1 MAQTWVQFLGWEDP
15 LEKEMTTHF
24 STLAWKIPWM
34 EEPGRLQSMGSQS
47 IMAVYKC
54 EFRIGTPSRDASNF
68 VKVICFSML
77 ATNVIKKKT
86 TMGKK

>member
-1 MAQTWVQFLGWEDP
+1 
-15 LEKEMTTHF
+15 
-24 STLAWKIPWM
+24 M
-34 EEPGRLQSMGSQS
+34 EEPGRLQSMGSQR

-68 VKVICFSML
+68 VKVIGFSML